1 MKDQLE
7 LPAEIISHHFWPKTS
22 NPVWPI
28 TVFHCRRNI
37 ARSNF
42 PTKLTSLEMERIFQL
57 LEKPMNAFFD
67 KRCKIVPANRT
78 AALDKE
84 FLCEHF
90 FCPEGFQNA
99 AAGQGFVLDSQGRF
113 FGQINLKDHLL
124 LQWIDVGDSWEETW
138 NELVKCEEFIA
149 KELPFAF
156 SEQFGFL
163 TANPSDCGTALRVS
177 AYLHVPALIA
187 LKTLNDLLQNLEDVQ
202 AIGLEGTKEDRTADY
217 LVIKNAYTLGLS
229 EQEIL
234 RAVHL
239 AATKIAG
246 AEKTARLKIQKEQN
260 PEIKDL
266 ISRAYGLLT
275 HSYQLSTKE
284 ALASLSFIKL
294 GIDLGWI
301 SGLTDQDLNQLSLNV
316 RRSHL
321 IKFLG
326 GKADESKEISHHRAT
341 FLHSQ
346 LKPLT
351 LNPTLS

>member
-1 MKDQLE
+1 MKDLLE
-7 LPAEIISHHFWPKTS
+7 LPPEVISHHFWPKTS
-22 NPVWPI
+22 NPVWPM

-42 PTKLTSLEMERIFQL
+42 PGKLSSLEMERIFQL
-57 LEKPMNAFFD
+57 LEKPINTFFD
-67 KRCKIVPANRT
+67 KRCKIFPANQI

-90 FCPEGFQNA
+90 FCAEGFQNA
-99 AAGQGFVLDSQGRF
+99 ALGQGFVLDSQGHF
-113 FGQINLKDHLL
+113 FGQINLKDHLT
-124 LQWIDVGDSWEETW
+124 LQWTDVGDLWEETW
-138 NELVKCEEFIA
+138 KELVKCEEFIA

-156 SEQFGFL
+156 SAQFGFL
-163 TANPSDCGTALRVS
+163 TANPPDCGTALRVS
-177 AYLHVPALIA
+177 AYLHVPALIV
-187 LKTLNDLLQNLEDVQ
+187 LKGLNDLLQNLEDVQ
-202 AIGLEGTKEDRTADY
+202 AVGLEGTKEDRTADY
-217 LVIKNAYTLGLS
+217 LVVKNAYTLGLS

-234 RAVHL
+234 RSVHL
-239 AATKIAG
+239 AATKIAS
-246 AEKTARLKIQKEQN
+246 AEKAARLKIQKEEST
-260 PEIKDL
+260 EIKDL

-301 SGLTDQDLNQLSLNV
+301 SGLTDQDLNRLSLNI

-321 IKFLG
+321 IKSLG
-326 GKADESKEISHHRAT
+326 LKSEVSPEVSHHRAT

-346 LKPLT
+346 LKPLILT
-351 LNPTLS
+351 PTLS